1 MKKKRKKNFFQAK
14 NIIILTTAQHSTAQH
29 STAQHSTSTAQHRQT
44 FDKQTFFSIFLKN
57 G

>member
-29 STAQHSTSTAQHRQT
+29 STAQHSTGKLLTN
-44 FDKQTFFSIFLKN
+44 KLFFQFF
-57 G
+57 